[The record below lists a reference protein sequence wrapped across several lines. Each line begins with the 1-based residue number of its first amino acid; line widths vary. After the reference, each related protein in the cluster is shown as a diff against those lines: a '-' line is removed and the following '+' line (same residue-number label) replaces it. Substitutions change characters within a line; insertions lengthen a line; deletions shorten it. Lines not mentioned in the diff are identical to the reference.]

1 MAGGAPMPPGSDSK
15 LGPYWPEE
23 DETAYTREASE
34 QMTLAQQVE
43 QYRGTAQQKQNYA
56 TADMKGLAPEELARQ
71 LGVHVVDLT
80 SAQATHEMT
89 AGWLTQGAADITIY
103 KQGLSAIYAKYQA
116 DLLKPSGGTLQGV
129 MNVQMKA
136 DEEFKSAADSAKSGY
151 QKSRDAIAQGVQ
163 AGQTPPMKGPTPG
176 AGAPK
181 PGTDIAKDTAARP
194 VDGSTAGV
202 NPNLFDPSTG
212 GYSTPAQ
219 GAGASTPGGGTSAG
233 GPAGGGTSAGG
244 PAGGGLSS
252 GGSSPADLGGGSSG
266 AGLGSGSGSSSG
278 AGGPSSGGSPMG
290 GGMPMG
296 GMPQMQPPQ
305 MPQMPGGGQTPGGDL
320 AKTGA
325 DMVTKLAGA
334 DKGAGGAGVPVTPEQ
349 LDKLLAKQGDG
360 GGGLG
365 GEKGEGGSTAE
376 GPDGKGDKKLNGG
389 TATSTSGTTVNGP
402 GGGNNAAGGP
412 GAHPGA
418 PAGPPSPAAPV
429 TTHAPAAPSAAPM
442 TELSADET
450 PAGQQPQRAQDQQ
463 HQTAAAGTAQ
473 STASMAP
480 FPGPPPAAVGQTSGG
495 AGAMVMPPMGPM
507 APPPS
512 LGTYS
517 PGALGAGS
525 AAPAAPVPPP
535 AAPALPT
542 GAVVAGAA
550 TAAAPVILPTR
561 AGDGWSRSIEVTNYG
576 VTNSDPEFV
585 TRLNAADPDQALA
598 HAYLADITTS
608 HLKIG
613 WPTTA
618 AIGVFMPPNFV
629 EDREQHGKL
638 ARPLYVLATADGVS
652 LLPDGVMMPIG
663 LSLVTDFSVSDV
675 FMDRWSGYEHPAA
688 TIAAFAAS
696 HFCPPGHKLTYLVSS
711 DNSDTKSGRY
721 TTGVTEFVQI
731 DAERE
736 YLLQR
741 GAMGAFSSRPRADL
755 ARISEFKAADALQAF
770 GDVWQLRDVTAAD
783 LPIARAELWAA
794 RWDADDYRHPDY
806 PSLMARYL
814 YAEAAAALRDDRLGD
829 VAYAIT
835 VLSVLE
841 PIHAH

>member
-1 MAGGAPMPPGSDSK
+1 MAGGAPMPPGSESK
-15 LGPYWPEE
+15 LADYWPEE
-23 DETAYTREASE
+23 DETAYTREAGE

-43 QYRGTAQQKQNYA
+43 QYKGTAQQKQNYA

-89 AGWLTQGAADITIY
+89 AGWLTQGATDITIY
-103 KQGLSAIYAKYQA
+103 KNGLSAIYAKYQA

-129 MNVQMKA
+129 MNVQMQA
-136 DEEFKSAADSAKSGY
+136 DQEFKQAADSAKAGY

-163 AGQTPPMKGPTPG
+163 TGQTPPVKGPTPG

-181 PGTDIAKDTAARP
+181 PGADIAKDTTARP

-212 GYSTPAQ
+212 AYSTPAQ
-219 GAGASTPGGGTSAG
+219 GAGANTPGGGTSAG

-252 GGSSPADLGGGSSG
+252 GGGPAADLGGGSSG

-278 AGGPSSGGSPMG
+278 AGGPTSAGSPMG

-296 GMPQMQPPQ
+296 GMPMQPPQ
-305 MPQMPGGGQTPGGDL
+305 MPQMPGGGQTPGNDL
-320 AKTGA
+320 AKTGS
-325 DMVTKLAGA
+325 DMITKLAGA
-334 DKGAGGAGVPVTPEQ
+334 DKGAGAGVPVTPEQ
-349 LDKLLAKQGDG
+349 LDKLLAKQDG
-360 GGGLG
+360 AGGLG
-365 GEKGEGGSTAE
+365 GEKGD
-376 GPDGKGDKKLNGG
+376 GPADGPSEKGDKKLNAG

-402 GGGNNAAGGP
+402 GGNNAAGGP
-412 GAHPGA
+412 GGTHTGPGA

-429 TTHAPAAPSAAPM
+429 TTHAPTAPPAAPM

-463 HQTAAAGTAQ
+463 HHTAAGTAQ
-473 STASMAP
+473 STSASMAP
-480 FPGPPPAAVGQTSGG
+480 FPGPPPAAVGQTSSASAG
-495 AGAMVMPPMGPM
+495 GAMVMPPVGPM
-507 APPPS
+507 APMTPA

-525 AAPAAPVPPP
+525 APPAAPVPP
-535 AAPALPT
+535 AAPAMPA
-542 GAVVAGAA
+542 GAVVAGATA
-550 TAAAPVILPTR
+550 AAAPVILPTQ
-561 AGDGWSRSIEVTNYG
+561 AGNGWSRSIEVTNYG
-576 VTNSDPEFV
+576 VASHDPEFV

-598 HAYLADITTS
+598 HAYLADVTTS

-711 DNSDTKSGRY
+711 DNSDTKTGRY

-755 ARISEFKAADALQAF
+755 ARISEFKAADALAAF
-770 GDVWQLRDVTAAD
+770 GDVWHLGDVTAAD

-829 VAYAIT
+829 VAYAVT
-835 VLSVLE
+835 VLSALE